1 MKIELQYFIFFN
13 SIIVLVL
20 CEIKMYEMKNLILII
35 CVFAFSLN
43 NVNSKEVVNNPLF
56 SVVKFNSNG
65 WQLLKTENGIN
76 VYVSNYEWVDGAL
89 KLKVKFENTTGS
101 DVNLSF
107 EISSNSPDFSVR
119 DYTLTVK
126 ANSSVEFLD
135 ENSPIS
141 INVGQTEKDFL
152 INFK

>member
-1 MKIELQYFIFFN
+1 
-13 SIIVLVL
+13 
-20 CEIKMYEMKNLILII
+20 MKNLILII
-35 CVFAFSLN
+35 CVFTFSLN
-43 NVNSKEVVNNPLF
+43 NVNSNEIVNNSLT
-56 SVVKFNSNG
+56 SVVEYNSSG

-89 KLKVKFENTTGS
+89 KLKVKFENTTS
-101 DVNLSF
+101 NDANISF
-107 EISSNSPDFSVR
+107 EISSNSPDSSLR

-135 ENSPIS
+135 EKSPIS
-141 INVGQTEKDFL
+141 INVGQTEKDFI